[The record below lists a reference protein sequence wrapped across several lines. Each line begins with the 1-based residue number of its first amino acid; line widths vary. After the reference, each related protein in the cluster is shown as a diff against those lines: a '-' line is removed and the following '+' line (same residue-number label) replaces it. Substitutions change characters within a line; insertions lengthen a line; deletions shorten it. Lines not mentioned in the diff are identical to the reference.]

1 MTNTLFNVPNK
12 MKQGHEKVGLKDFVG
27 TPCLVSFVDFLNFYL
42 LPGSE
47 SEGYL
52 LQSILMQNRF

>member
-1 MTNTLFNVPNK
+1 MRKSLLKNSRAQRLRRHTL
-12 MKQGHEKVGLKDFVG
+12 L
-27 TPCLVSFVDFLNFYL
+27 SFLSSSLIFIYY
-42 LPGSE
+42 PRPASE